1 MLRLIGIKPQHLRTK
16 KILEVLHMIT
26 KSSRVSELSINTIR
40 TLTIDSVEK
49 AQHGHPGMP
58 MGAAPMAYS
67 LWKNVMNINP
77 ENPKWFNRDRFVL
90 SAGHGSNLLYNLLH
104 LSGYDV
110 TIEDLQNT
118 RQWGSKTPG
127 HPEYGITPG
136 VEATTGPLGQG
147 IPVSVGMA
155 LAERHLAETYNK
167 SDFPIV
173 DHYTYT
179 ICGDGDLMEGVSYE
193 AASLAGHLKLG
204 RLIVLY
210 DSNDISLDG
219 GLDLAFSEDI
229 KKRFESCNWQYLYV
243 EDGND
248 IEAVQKA
255 LLEAKADENRPTII
269 EVKTVIGYGSP
280 SLQGT
285 NDAHSDP
292 LGKEEIERTK
302 KFYNWEQEE
311 FHVPDEVYEDFSSI
325 KENGIAK
332 EKEWNDLFAAYQ
344 NEYPE
349 LAEGLKRIIDGEL
362 PVDWDN
368 GLPEYKEGET
378 LATRV
383 AASETLNL
391 LASKLPE
398 LVGGSADLDSST
410 KTRLKDYVDLNSQDY
425 SGRNVRYGV
434 REFAMGAIAN
444 GLALHHL
451 RPFVSTFF
459 VFSDYLRPA
468 IRLASL
474 MELPV
479 TYVFTH
485 DTIAVGQDGPTHQ
498 PIEQLAAFRAMP
510 GISVIRPADANE
522 TREAW
527 KIAVEEKSHPTM
539 LVLGRQG
546 LPTLQATETLATEGV
561 RKGAYIVS
569 KASDEAVGIIIA
581 AGSEVSL
588 SIEAQARLAVE
599 GIHVNVVSMPSWDLF
614 DKQSVEYQESVLP
627 SKLQKR
633 LTVEMGSKL
642 GWREYAGSEG
652 AVMSIDTFGA
662 SAPGDQVIEE
672 YGFTVENVVNKF
684 KALL

>member
-1 MLRLIGIKPQHLRTK
+1 MTTR
-16 KILEVLHMIT
+16 
-26 KSSRVSELSINTIR
+26 SSTISDLSINTIR
-40 TLTIDSVEK
+40 TLTIDSVEQ

-58 MGAAPMAYS
+58 MGAASMAYS
-67 LWKNVMNINP
+67 LWKNVLNINP
-77 ENPKWFNRDRFVL
+77 ENPNWFNRDRFVL

-104 LSGYDV
+104 LSGFDV
-110 TIEDLQNT
+110 TIEDLKNT

-127 HPEYGITPG
+127 HPEYGITSG

-155 LAERHLAETYNK
+155 LAERHLAETYNRK
-167 SDFPIV
+167 DFPVV

-193 AASLAGHLKLG
+193 AASLAGHLNLG
-204 RLIVLY
+204 RLIVMY

-219 GLDLAFSEDI
+219 GLGLSFSEDI
-229 KKRFESCNWQYLYV
+229 KKRFESFNWQYLYV
-243 EDGND
+243 QDGND
-248 IEAVQKA
+248 IEAVQVA
-255 LLEAKADENRPTII
+255 LEQAKADESRPTII

-285 NDAHSDP
+285 SDAHSDP

-302 KFYNWEQEE
+302 EFYNWKHEE
-311 FHVPDEVYEDFSSI
+311 FHVPEEVYEDFSSV
-325 KENGIAK
+325 KANGVK
-332 EKEWNDLFAAYQ
+332 QEQEWNDLFVEYQ
-344 NEYPE
+344 NEYPK
-349 LAEGLKRIIDGEL
+349 LAKELKRIIFGEL
-362 PVDWDN
+362 PEAWNN
-368 GLPEYKEGET
+368 GLPTYSVGDT
-378 LATRV
+378 IATRV
-383 AASETLNL
+383 ASSETLNA
-391 LASKLPE
+391 LASKLSE

-410 KTRLKDYVDLNSQDY
+410 KTRLKDYVDFNRNNY
-425 SGRNVRYGV
+425 SGRNVRFGV

-444 GLALHHL
+444 GMALHHL

-479 TYVFTH
+479 IYVFTH
-485 DTIAVGQDGPTHQ
+485 DSIAVGQDGPTHQ
-498 PIEQLAAFRAMP
+498 PVEHLAAFRAMP

-527 KIAVEEKSHPTM
+527 KIAVESKDHPTM

-546 LPTLQATETLATEGV
+546 LPTLNETEKSAIEGV

-569 KASDEAVGIIIA
+569 KAKGKAEGILIA

-588 SIEAQARLAVE
+588 SIDAQARLSAE

-614 DKQSVEYQESVLP
+614 EKQSVEYQESILP
-627 SKLQKR
+627 KNLHKR
-633 LTVEMGSKL
+633 LTVEMGSKV
-642 GWREYAGSEG
+642 GWREYAGSKG
-652 AVMSIDTFGA
+652 DVMSIDTFGA
-662 SAPGDQVIEE
+662 SAPGDEVIEQ

-684 KALL
+684 KELM

>member
-1 MLRLIGIKPQHLRTK
+1 MATR
-16 KILEVLHMIT
+16 
-26 KSSRVSELSINTIR
+26 SSTVSELAINTIR

-58 MGAAPMAYS
+58 MGAASMAYS
-67 LWKNVMNINP
+67 LWKNVLNINP
-77 ENPKWFNRDRFVL
+77 ENPSWFNRDRFVL

-104 LSGYDV
+104 LSGFDV
-110 TIEDLQNT
+110 TVEDVKNT

-155 LAERHLAETYNK
+155 LAERHLAETYNRK
-167 SDFPIV
+167 DFPVV

-193 AASLAGHLKLG
+193 AASLAGHLNLG
-204 RLIVLY
+204 RLIVMY

-219 GLDLAFSEDI
+219 GLGLSFSEDI
-229 KKRFESCNWQYLYV
+229 KKRFESFNWQYLYV

-248 IEAVQKA
+248 IEAIQIA
-255 LLEAKADENRPTII
+255 LEQAKDDENRPTII

-285 NDAHSDP
+285 SDAHSDP
-292 LGKEEIERTK
+292 LGREEIERTK
-302 KFYNWEQEE
+302 EFYNWKHEA
-311 FHVPDEVYEDFSSI
+311 FHVPEEVYKDFNSI
-325 KENGIAK
+325 KANGVEK
-332 EKEWNDLFAAYQ
+332 EQEWNDLFVEYQ

-349 LAEGLKRIIDGEL
+349 LAKELKRIIHGEL
-362 PVDWDN
+362 PEAWDN
-368 GLPEYKEGET
+368 GLPVYSVGDT

-383 AASETLNL
+383 ASSETLNA

-410 KTRLKDYVDLNSQDY
+410 KTRLKGYVDFSRNDY
-425 SGRNVRYGV
+425 SGRNVRFGV

-444 GLALHHL
+444 GMALHHL

-479 TYVFTH
+479 IYVFTH
-485 DTIAVGQDGPTHQ
+485 DSIAVGQDGPTHQ
-498 PIEQLAAFRAMP
+498 PVEHLAAFRAMP

-527 KIAVEEKSHPTM
+527 KIAVEEKGHPTM

-546 LPTLQATETLATEGV
+546 LPTLKETEKLASEGV

-569 KASDEAVGIIIA
+569 EAKGEADGIIIA

-588 SIEAQARLAVE
+588 SINAQTRLSDE

-614 DKQSVEYQESVLP
+614 EKQSTEYQESILP
-627 SKLQKR
+627 KDLHKR
-633 LTVEMGSKL
+633 LTVEMGSKV
-642 GWREYAGSEG
+642 GWREYAGSRG
-652 AVMSIDTFGA
+652 IVMSIDTFGA
-662 SAPGDQVIEE
+662 SAPGDEVIEQ
-672 YGFTVENVVNKF
+672 YGFTVKNVVNRF
-684 KALL
+684 KELM

>member
-1 MLRLIGIKPQHLRTK
+1 MATR
-16 KILEVLHMIT
+16 
-26 KSSRVSELSINTIR
+26 SSTVSELAINTIR

-58 MGAAPMAYS
+58 MGAASMAYS
-67 LWKNVMNINP
+67 LWKNVLNINP
-77 ENPKWFNRDRFVL
+77 ENPSWFNRDRFVL

-104 LSGYDV
+104 LSGFDV
-110 TIEDLQNT
+110 TVEDLKNT

-155 LAERHLAETYNK
+155 LAERHLAETYNRK
-167 SDFPIV
+167 DFPVV

-193 AASLAGHLKLG
+193 AASLAGHLNLG
-204 RLIVLY
+204 RLIVMY

-219 GLDLAFSEDI
+219 GLGLSFSEDI
-229 KKRFESCNWQYLYV
+229 KKRFESFNWQYLYV

-248 IEAVQKA
+248 IEAIQIA
-255 LLEAKADENRPTII
+255 LEQAKSDENRPTII

-285 NDAHSDP
+285 SDAHSDP
-292 LGKEEIERTK
+292 LGREEIERTK
-302 KFYNWEQEE
+302 EFYNWKHEA
-311 FHVPDEVYEDFSSI
+311 FHVPEEVYKDFNSI
-325 KENGIAK
+325 KANGVEK
-332 EKEWNDLFAAYQ
+332 EQEWNDLFVEYQ

-349 LAEGLKRIIDGEL
+349 LAKELKRIIHGEL
-362 PVDWDN
+362 PEAWDN
-368 GLPEYKEGET
+368 GLPVYTVGDT

-383 AASETLNL
+383 ASSETLNA
-391 LASKLPE
+391 LASKLSE

-410 KTRLKDYVDLNSQDY
+410 KTRLKDYVDFSRNDY
-425 SGRNVRYGV
+425 SGRNVRFGV

-444 GLALHHL
+444 GMALHHL
-451 RPFVSTFF
+451 RSFVSTFF

-479 TYVFTH
+479 IYVFTH
-485 DTIAVGQDGPTHQ
+485 DSIAVGQDGPTHQ
-498 PIEQLAAFRAMP
+498 PVEHLAAFRAMP

-527 KIAVEEKSHPTM
+527 KIAVEEKGHPTM

-546 LPTLQATETLATEGV
+546 LPTLKETEKLASEGV
-561 RKGAYIVS
+561 CKGAYIVS
-569 KASDEAVGIIIA
+569 EAKGEADGIIIA

-588 SIEAQARLAVE
+588 SINAQTRLAEE

-614 DKQSVEYQESVLP
+614 EKQSTEYQESILP
-627 SKLQKR
+627 KDLHKR
-633 LTVEMGSKL
+633 LTVEMGSKV
-642 GWREYAGSEG
+642 GWREYAGSRG
-652 AVMSIDTFGA
+652 IVMSIDTFGA
-662 SAPGDQVIEE
+662 SAPGDEVIEQ

-684 KALL
+684 KELI

>member
-1 MLRLIGIKPQHLRTK
+1 MATR
-16 KILEVLHMIT
+16 
-26 KSSRVSELSINTIR
+26 SSTVSELAINTIR

-58 MGAAPMAYS
+58 MGAASMAYS
-67 LWKNVMNINP
+67 LWKNVLNINP
-77 ENPKWFNRDRFVL
+77 ENPSWFNRDRFVL

-104 LSGYDV
+104 LSGFDV
-110 TIEDLQNT
+110 TVEDLKNT

-155 LAERHLAETYNK
+155 LAERHLAETYNRK
-167 SDFPIV
+167 DFPVV

-193 AASLAGHLKLG
+193 AASLAGHLNLG
-204 RLIVLY
+204 RLIVMY

-219 GLDLAFSEDI
+219 GLGLSFSEDI
-229 KKRFESCNWQYLYV
+229 KKRFESFNWQYLYV

-248 IEAVQKA
+248 IEAIQIA
-255 LLEAKADENRPTII
+255 LEQAKSDENRPTII

-285 NDAHSDP
+285 SDAHSDP
-292 LGKEEIERTK
+292 LGREEIERTK
-302 KFYNWEQEE
+302 EFYNWKHEA
-311 FHVPDEVYEDFSSI
+311 FHVPEEVYKDFNSI
-325 KENGIAK
+325 KANGVEK
-332 EKEWNDLFAAYQ
+332 EQEWNDLFVEYQ

-349 LAEGLKRIIDGEL
+349 LAKELKRIIHGEL
-362 PVDWDN
+362 PEAWDN
-368 GLPEYKEGET
+368 GLPVYSVGDT

-383 AASETLNL
+383 ASSETLNA
-391 LASKLPE
+391 LASKLSE

-410 KTRLKDYVDLNSQDY
+410 KTRLKDYVDFSRNDY
-425 SGRNVRYGV
+425 SGRNVRFGV

-444 GLALHHL
+444 GMALHHL
-451 RPFVSTFF
+451 RSFVSTFF

-479 TYVFTH
+479 IYVFTH
-485 DTIAVGQDGPTHQ
+485 DSIAVGQDGPTHQ
-498 PIEQLAAFRAMP
+498 PVEHLAAFRAMP

-546 LPTLQATETLATEGV
+546 LPTLKETEKLASEGV

-569 KASDEAVGIIIA
+569 EAKGEADGIIIA

-588 SIEAQARLAVE
+588 SINAQTRLSDE

-614 DKQSVEYQESVLP
+614 EKQSTEYQESILP
-627 SKLQKR
+627 KDLHKR
-633 LTVEMGSKL
+633 LTVEMGSKV
-642 GWREYAGSEG
+642 GWREYAGSRG
-652 AVMSIDTFGA
+652 IVMSIDTFGA
-662 SAPGDQVIEE
+662 SAPGDEVIEQ

-684 KALL
+684 KELI

>member
-1 MLRLIGIKPQHLRTK
+1 MAT
-16 KILEVLHMIT
+16 
-26 KSSRVSELSINTIR
+26 SSSTVSELSINTIR

-67 LWKNVMNINP
+67 LWKKVLNINP
-77 ENPKWFNRDRFVL
+77 ENPNWFNRDRFVL

-104 LSGYDV
+104 LSGFDV
-110 TIEDLQNT
+110 TIEDLKNT

-155 LAERHLAETYNK
+155 LAERHLAETYNRK
-167 SDFPIV
+167 DFPVV

-193 AASLAGHLKLG
+193 AASLAGHLNLG

-219 GLDLAFSEDI
+219 GLGLSFSDDI
-229 KKRFESCNWQYLYV
+229 KKRFESFNWQYLYV

-248 IEAVQKA
+248 VEAVQIA
-255 LLEAKADENRPTII
+255 LEKAKADESRPTII
-269 EVKTVIGYGSP
+269 EVKTIIGYGSP
-280 SLQGT
+280 TLQGT

-292 LGKEEIERTK
+292 LGREEIERTK
-302 KFYNWEQEE
+302 EFYNWKHEA
-311 FHVPDEVYEDFSSI
+311 FHVPEEVYEDFRSI
-325 KENGIAK
+325 KANGIEK
-332 EKEWNDLFAAYQ
+332 EKEWNELFVGYQ
-344 NEYPE
+344 TEYPE
-349 LAEGLKRIIDGEL
+349 LAEELKRIIHGAL
-362 PVDWDN
+362 PEAWDS
-368 GLPEYKEGET
+368 GLPAYSTEDS

-383 AASETLNL
+383 ASSETLNA
-391 LASKLPE
+391 LASKLSE

-410 KTRLKDYVDLNSQDY
+410 KTRLKDSIDFNCNDF
-425 SGRNVRYGV
+425 SGRNIRFGV

-444 GLALHHL
+444 GMALHHL

-479 TYVFTH
+479 IYVFTH
-485 DTIAVGQDGPTHQ
+485 DSIAVGQDGPTHQ
-498 PIEQLAAFRAMP
+498 PVEHLAAFRAMP

-527 KIAVEEKSHPTM
+527 KIAVEAKNHPTM

-546 LPTLQATETLATEGV
+546 LPTIRNTEKLASEGV

-569 KASDEAVGIIIA
+569 EASGEAKGIIIA

-588 SIEAQARLAVE
+588 SIDAQTRLTEE

-614 DKQSVEYQESVLP
+614 EKQSAEYQESILP
-627 SKLQKR
+627 KNVHKR
-633 LTVEMGSKL
+633 LTVEMGSKV
-642 GWREYAGSEG
+642 GWREYAGSKG
-652 AVMSIDTFGA
+652 SVMSINTFGA
-662 SAPGDQVIEE
+662 SAPGDEVIEQ
-672 YGFTVENVVNKF
+672 YGFTVENVVKRF
-684 KALL
+684 KELL

>member
-1 MLRLIGIKPQHLRTK
+1 
-16 KILEVLHMIT
+16 MIT
-26 KSSRVSELSINTIR
+26 RSSRISELSINTIR

-77 ENPKWFNRDRFVL
+77 ENPNWFNRDRFVL

-110 TIEDLQNT
+110 TIEDLKNT

-167 SDFPIV
+167 NDFPIV
-173 DHYTYT
+173 DHYTYS

-248 IEAVQKA
+248 IEAVHKA
-255 LLEAKADENRPTII
+255 LSEAKADENRPTII

-285 NDAHSDP
+285 SDAHSDP
-292 LGKEEIERTK
+292 LGREEIERTK
-302 KFYNWEQEE
+302 KFYNWEHKE
-311 FHVPDEVYEDFSSI
+311 FHVPQEVYEDFSSI
-325 KENGIAK
+325 KENGIQK
-332 EKEWNDLFAAYQ
+332 EKEWNDLLAAYQ
-344 NEYPE
+344 DEYPE
-349 LAEGLKRIIDGEL
+349 LAEKLKRIIDGEL
-362 PVDWDN
+362 PVDWSN
-368 GLPEYKEGET
+368 ELPEHKEGET

-383 AASETLNL
+383 AASETLNI
-391 LASKLPE
+391 LAGKLPE

-410 KTRLKDYVDLNSQDY
+410 KTRLKDHVDLNSQDY
-425 SGRNVRYGV
+425 SGRNIRFGV

-498 PIEQLAAFRAMP
+498 PVEQLAAFRAMP

-527 KIAVEEKSHPTM
+527 KIAVEEKGHPTM

-546 LPTLQATETLATEGV
+546 LPTLQATETLANEGV

-588 SIEAQARLAVE
+588 SIEAQARLAEE

-684 KALL
+684 KELL

>member
-1 MLRLIGIKPQHLRTK
+1 MT
-16 KILEVLHMIT
+16 T
-26 KSSRVSELSINTIR
+26 STSSISELSINTIR

-90 SAGHGSNLLYNLLH
+90 AAGHGSNLLYNLLH
-104 LSGYDV
+104 LSGFDV
-110 TIEDLQNT
+110 TIDDLKNT

-147 IPVSVGMA
+147 IPVSVGLA
-155 LAERHLAETYNK
+155 LAERHLAETYNR
-167 SDFPIV
+167 SEFPIV

-210 DSNDISLDG
+210 DSNNISLDG
-219 GLDLAFSEDI
+219 GLDLSFSEDI
-229 KKRFESCNWQYLYV
+229 KKRFESYNWQYLHV
-243 EDGND
+243 EDGNN
-248 IEAVQKA
+248 IEAITKA
-255 LLEAKADENRPTII
+255 IEAAKADENRPTLI
-269 EVKTVIGYGSP
+269 EVKTIIGYGSP

-292 LGKEEIERTK
+292 LGKEEIGRTK
-302 KFYNWEQEE
+302 KFYNWNYEE
-311 FHVPDEVYEDFSSI
+311 DFHVPAEVYEDFSSI
-325 KENGIAK
+325 KENGKIK
-332 EKEWNDLFAAYQ
+332 ESEWKSLLDRYQ
-344 NEYPE
+344 ANYPE
-349 LAEGLKRIIDGEL
+349 LATEFKRIIAGDL
-362 PVDWDN
+362 PQNWDAN
-368 GLPEYKEGET
+368 LPSYNENNT

-383 AASETLNL
+383 AASETLNA
-391 LASKLPE
+391 LAKNISE

-410 KTRLKDYVDLNSQDY
+410 RTRLKAYEDMNSLDYA
-425 SGRNVRYGV
+425 GRNIRFGV

-444 GLALHHL
+444 GLALHNL

-498 PIEQLAAFRAMP
+498 PIEQLASFRAMP
-510 GISVIRPADANE
+510 GLSVIRPADANE
-522 TREAW
+522 TKEAW
-527 KIAVEEKSHPTM
+527 KIAVKQKENPTM

-546 LPTLQATETLATEGV
+546 LPTLKDSETLAATGV
-561 RKGAYIVS
+561 QKGAYVIS
-569 KASDEAVGIIIA
+569 KAKEEAVGILIA

-588 SIEAQARLAVE
+588 AIQAQEQLVSE
-599 GIHVNVVSMPSWDLF
+599 GIFVDVVSMPSWDLF
-614 DKQSVEYQESVLP
+614 EKQSEAYKESVLP
-627 SKLQKR
+627 RSLQKR
-633 LTVEMGSKL
+633 LTIEMGSKL
-642 GWREYAGSEG
+642 GWREYAGNNG
-652 AVMSIDTFGA
+652 AVMSIDMFGA
-662 SAPGDQVIEE
+662 SAPGNRVIEE
-672 YGFTVENVVNKF
+672 YGFTIENVVKNF
-684 KALL
+684 KSLL

>member
-1 MLRLIGIKPQHLRTK
+1 MTTK
-16 KILEVLHMIT
+16 N
-26 KSSRVSELSINTIR
+26 SRISELSINTIR

-67 LWKNVMNINP
+67 LWKNIMNINP
-77 ENPKWFNRDRFVL
+77 ENPNWFNRDRFVL

-110 TIEDLQNT
+110 TIEDLKNT

-167 SDFPIV
+167 DGFPIV

-193 AASLAGHLKLG
+193 AASLAGHLGLG

-210 DSNDISLDG
+210 DSNNISLDG
-219 GLDLAFSEDI
+219 ELNLAFSEDI

-248 IEAVQKA
+248 IEAVHKA

-285 NDAHSDP
+285 NEAHSDP
-292 LGKEEIERTK
+292 LGKEEIELTK
-302 KFYNWEQEE
+302 KFYNWEHDE
-311 FHVPDEVYEDFSSI
+311 FHVPEEVYEDFSSI

-332 EKEWNDLFAAYQ
+332 EKAWNDLFAAYQ

-349 LAEGLKRIIDGEL
+349 LAGELKRIIAGEL
-362 PVDWDN
+362 PVDWKS

-383 AASETLNL
+383 ASSETLNL
-391 LASKLPE
+391 LADKLPE

-410 KTRLKDYVDLNSQDY
+410 KTRLKNYVDLNSQDY
-425 SGRNVRYGV
+425 SGRNVRFGV

-479 TYVFTH
+479 IYVFTH
-485 DTIAVGQDGPTHQ
+485 DTVAVGQDGPTHQ
-498 PIEQLAAFRAMP
+498 PVEQLAAFRAMP

-527 KIAVEEKSHPTM
+527 KIAVEETGHPTI

-546 LPTLQATETLATEGV
+546 LPTLQTTETLATEGV

-569 KASDEAVGIIIA
+569 KASNKAVGIIIA
-581 AGSEVSL
+581 AGSEVAL
-588 SIEAQARLAVE
+588 SIKAQARLAEE
-599 GIHVNVVSMPSWDLF
+599 GIYVNVVSMPSWDLF
-614 DKQSVEYQESVLP
+614 DKQSQQYQESVLP
-627 SKLQKR
+627 GNLQKR
-633 LTVEMGSKL
+633 LAVEMGSKL
-642 GWREYAGSEG
+642 GWREYVGSEG

-662 SAPGDQVIEE
+662 SAPGDQVIEK
-672 YGFTVENVVNKF
+672 YGFTVENIVNNF

>member
-1 MLRLIGIKPQHLRTK
+1 MT
-16 KILEVLHMIT
+16 ILHST
-26 KSSRVSELSINTIR
+26 VSELSINTIR

-49 AQHGHPGMP
+49 AQHGHAGMP

-67 LWKNVMNINP
+67 LWKKIMNINP
-77 ENPKWFNRDRFVL
+77 SNPSWFNRDRFVL

-104 LSGYDV
+104 LSGFDV
-110 TIEDLQNT
+110 TIEDLKNT

-127 HPEYGITPG
+127 HPEYGVTPG

-155 LAERHLAETYNK
+155 LAERHLAKTYNK

-204 RLIVLY
+204 RLIVMY

-219 GLDLAFSEDI
+219 GLDLSFSDDI
-229 KKRFESCNWQYLYV
+229 KKRFESYNWQYLSV

-248 IEAVQKA
+248 IEAITKA
-255 LLEAKADENRPTII
+255 IEEGKTDTERPSLI
-269 EVKTVIGYGSP
+269 EIKTVIGYGSP
-280 SLQGT
+280 TLQGT
-285 NDAHSDP
+285 HDAHSDP
-292 LGKEEIERTK
+292 LGLEEIKRTK
-302 KFYNWEQEE
+302 KFYNWDYEEE
-311 FHVPDEVYEDFSSI
+311 FHVPEEVYKDFSSI

-332 EKEWNDLFAAYQ
+332 EEAWNHLFDVYQ
-344 NEYPE
+344 DEYPE
-349 LAEGLKRIIDGEL
+349 LAGELKRIIDGRLLAGWDGDL
-362 PVDWDN
+362 PVYTEAD
-368 GLPEYKEGET
+368 T

-383 AASETLNL
+383 AASETLNT
-391 LASKLPE
+391 LARSITE

-410 KTRLKDYVDLNSQDY
+410 KTRLKEYVDLNSNDY
-425 SGRNVRYGV
+425 SGRNIRFGV

-444 GLALHHL
+444 GLALHHM
-451 RPFVSTFF
+451 RPFISTFF

-474 MELPV
+474 MKLPV
-479 TYVFTH
+479 TYVLTH

-510 GISVIRPADANE
+510 GLSVIRPADANE
-522 TREAW
+522 TRESW
-527 KIAVEEKSHPTM
+527 KIAVEQKGNPTM

-546 LPTLQATETLATEGV
+546 LPTLSGTCNLAVEGV

-569 KASDEAVGIIIA
+569 EAAGEATGILIA

-588 SIEAQARLAVE
+588 SIKAQSRLAEE
-599 GIHVNVVSMPSWDLF
+599 GIFVNVVSMPSWDLF
-614 DKQSVEYQESVLP
+614 DKQSEGYHESVLP

-652 AVMSIDTFGA
+652 AVMSIDKFGA
-662 SAPGDQVIEE
+662 SAPGNEVIEK
-672 YGFTVENVVNKF
+672 YGFTVENVVKKF
-684 KALL
+684 KELL

>member
-1 MLRLIGIKPQHLRTK
+1 MATR
-16 KILEVLHMIT
+16 
-26 KSSRVSELSINTIR
+26 SSTVSELAINTIR

-58 MGAAPMAYS
+58 MGAASMAYS
-67 LWKNVMNINP
+67 LWKNVLNINP
-77 ENPKWFNRDRFVL
+77 ENPSWFNRDRFVL

-104 LSGYDV
+104 LSGFDV
-110 TIEDLQNT
+110 TVEDLKNT

-155 LAERHLAETYNK
+155 LAERHLAETYNRK
-167 SDFPIV
+167 DFPVV

-193 AASLAGHLKLG
+193 AASLAGHLNLG
-204 RLIVLY
+204 RLIVMY

-219 GLDLAFSEDI
+219 GLGLSFSEDI
-229 KKRFESCNWQYLYV
+229 KKRFESFNWQYLYV

-248 IEAVQKA
+248 IEAIQIA
-255 LLEAKADENRPTII
+255 LEQAKSDENRPTII

-285 NDAHSDP
+285 SDAHSDP
-292 LGKEEIERTK
+292 LGREEIERTK
-302 KFYNWEQEE
+302 EFYNWKHEA
-311 FHVPDEVYEDFSSI
+311 FHVPEEVYKDFNSI
-325 KENGIAK
+325 KANGVEK
-332 EKEWNDLFAAYQ
+332 EQEWNDLFVEYQ

-349 LAEGLKRIIDGEL
+349 LAKELKRIIHGEL
-362 PVDWDN
+362 PEAWDN
-368 GLPEYKEGET
+368 GLPVYTVGDT

-383 AASETLNL
+383 ASSETLNA
-391 LASKLPE
+391 LASKLSE

-410 KTRLKDYVDLNSQDY
+410 KTRLKDYVDFSRNDY
-425 SGRNVRYGV
+425 SGRNVRFGV

-444 GLALHHL
+444 GMALHHL
-451 RPFVSTFF
+451 RSFVSTFF

-479 TYVFTH
+479 IYVFTH
-485 DTIAVGQDGPTHQ
+485 DSIAVGQDGPTHQ
-498 PIEQLAAFRAMP
+498 PVEHLAAFRAMP

-527 KIAVEEKSHPTM
+527 KIAVEEKGHPTM

-546 LPTLQATETLATEGV
+546 LPTLKKTEKLASEGV

-569 KASDEAVGIIIA
+569 EAKGEADGIIIA

-588 SIEAQARLAVE
+588 SINAQTRLSDE

-614 DKQSVEYQESVLP
+614 EKQSTEYQESILP
-627 SKLQKR
+627 KDLHKR
-633 LTVEMGSKL
+633 LTVEMGSKV
-642 GWREYAGSEG
+642 GWREYAGSRG
-652 AVMSIDTFGA
+652 IVMSIDTFGA
-662 SAPGDQVIEE
+662 SAPGDEVIEQ

-684 KALL
+684 KELI

>member
-1 MLRLIGIKPQHLRTK
+1 MTI
-16 KILEVLHMIT
+16 
-26 KSSRVSELSINTIR
+26 KSSTVSELSINTIR
-40 TLTIDSVEK
+40 MLTIDSVEK

-77 ENPKWFNRDRFVL
+77 ENPNWFNRDRFVL

-104 LSGYDV
+104 LSGFDV
-110 TIEDLQNT
+110 SIEDLQNT

-127 HPEYGITPG
+127 HPEYGLTPG
-136 VEATTGPLGQG
+136 VESTTGPLGQG
-147 IPVSVGMA
+147 IPVSVGQA
-155 LAERHLAETYNK
+155 LAERQMAETYNRNG
-167 SDFPIV
+167 FPVV

-193 AASLAGHLKLG
+193 AASLAGHLNLG

-210 DSNDISLDG
+210 DSNNISLDG

-229 KKRFESCNWQYLYV
+229 QKRFESYNWQYLYV

-248 IEAVQKA
+248 IGAVQKA
-255 LLEAKADENRPTII
+255 LEEAKAEENRPTII
-269 EVKTVIGYGSP
+269 EVKTIIGYGSP

-285 NDAHSDP
+285 SDAHSDP
-292 LGKEEIERTK
+292 LGKAEIERTK
-302 KFYNWEQEE
+302 KFYNWEYEE
-311 FHVPDEVYEDFSSI
+311 FYVPDEVYKDFSSI

-332 EKEWNDLFAAYQ
+332 EKEWNDLFNAYQ

-349 LAEGLKRIIDGEL
+349 LAEELKRIINGEL
-362 PVDWDN
+362 PNNWDAS
-368 GLPEYKEGET
+368 LPAYSEGDT

-383 AASETLNL
+383 ASSETLNI
-391 LASKLPE
+391 LAGRLSE

-410 KTRLKDYVDLNSQDY
+410 KTRLKDYADFNRNDY
-425 SGRNVRYGV
+425 SGRNVRFGV

-451 RPFVSTFF
+451 RPFISTFF

-474 MELPV
+474 MKLPV

-485 DTIAVGQDGPTHQ
+485 DTVAVGQDGPTHQ

-527 KIAVEEKSHPTM
+527 KIAVEERNHPTM

-546 LPTLQATETLATEGV
+546 LPTLKATEKLASEGV

-569 KASDEAVGIIIA
+569 KGEGEPEGIIIA

-588 SIEAQARLAVE
+588 SIEAQARLAE
-599 GIHVNVVSMPSWDLF
+599 EDIHVNVISMPSWDIF
-614 DKQSVEYQESVLP
+614 DRQSPEYQESVLP
-627 SKLQKR
+627 SNLQKR

-642 GWREYAGSEG
+642 GWREYAGEKG

-662 SAPGDQVIEE
+662 SAPGDRVIEE
-672 YGFTVENVVNKF
+672 YGFTIENVVNKF
-684 KALL
+684 KELL

>member
-1 MLRLIGIKPQHLRTK
+1 MATG
-16 KILEVLHMIT
+16 
-26 KSSRVSELSINTIR
+26 SSTVSELAINTIR

-58 MGAAPMAYS
+58 MGAASMAYS
-67 LWKNVMNINP
+67 LWKNVLNINP
-77 ENPKWFNRDRFVL
+77 ENPSWFNRDRFVL

-104 LSGYDV
+104 LSGFDV
-110 TIEDLQNT
+110 TVEDLKNT

-155 LAERHLAETYNK
+155 LAERHLAETYNRK
-167 SDFPIV
+167 DFPVV

-193 AASLAGHLKLG
+193 AASLAGHLNLG
-204 RLIVLY
+204 RLIVMY

-219 GLDLAFSEDI
+219 GLGLSFSENI
-229 KKRFESCNWQYLYV
+229 KKRFESFNWQYLYV

-248 IEAVQKA
+248 IEAIQIA
-255 LLEAKADENRPTII
+255 LEQAKADENRPTII

-285 NDAHSDP
+285 SDAHSDP
-292 LGKEEIERTK
+292 LGREEIERTK
-302 KFYNWEQEE
+302 EFYNWKHEA
-311 FHVPDEVYEDFSSI
+311 FHVPEEVYKDFNSI
-325 KENGIAK
+325 KANGVEK
-332 EKEWNDLFAAYQ
+332 EQEWNDLFVEYQ

-349 LAEGLKRIIDGEL
+349 LAKELKRIIHGEL
-362 PVDWDN
+362 PEAWDN
-368 GLPEYKEGET
+368 GLPVYTVGDT

-383 AASETLNL
+383 ASSETLNA
-391 LASKLPE
+391 LASKLSE

-410 KTRLKDYVDLNSQDY
+410 KTRLKDYVDFSRNDY
-425 SGRNVRYGV
+425 SGRNVRFGV

-444 GLALHHL
+444 GMALHHL
-451 RPFVSTFF
+451 RSFVSTFF

-479 TYVFTH
+479 IYVFTH
-485 DTIAVGQDGPTHQ
+485 DSIAVGQDGPTHQ
-498 PIEQLAAFRAMP
+498 PVEHLAAFRAMP

-527 KIAVEEKSHPTM
+527 KIAVEEKGHPTM

-546 LPTLQATETLATEGV
+546 LPTLKETEKLASEGV
-561 RKGAYIVS
+561 CKGAYIVS
-569 KASDEAVGIIIA
+569 EAKGEADGIIIA

-588 SIEAQARLAVE
+588 SINAQTRLAEE

-614 DKQSVEYQESVLP
+614 EKQSTEYQESILP
-627 SKLQKR
+627 KDLHKR
-633 LTVEMGSKL
+633 LTVEMGSKV
-642 GWREYAGSEG
+642 GWREYAGSRG
-652 AVMSIDTFGA
+652 IVMSIDTFGA
-662 SAPGDQVIEE
+662 SAPGDEVIEQ
-672 YGFTVENVVNKF
+672 YGFTVENVVNRF
-684 KALL
+684 KELM

>member
-1 MLRLIGIKPQHLRTK
+1 MATR
-16 KILEVLHMIT
+16 
-26 KSSRVSELSINTIR
+26 SSTVSELSINTIR

-58 MGAAPMAYS
+58 MGAASMAYS
-67 LWKNVMNINP
+67 LWKNVLNINP
-77 ENPKWFNRDRFVL
+77 ENPNWFNRDRFVL

-104 LSGYDV
+104 LSGFDV
-110 TIEDLQNT
+110 TIEDLKNT

-155 LAERHLAETYNK
+155 LAERHLAETYNRK
-167 SDFPIV
+167 DFPVV

-193 AASLAGHLKLG
+193 AASLAGHLNLG
-204 RLIVLY
+204 RLIVMY

-219 GLDLAFSEDI
+219 GLDLSFSDDI
-229 KKRFESCNWQYLYV
+229 KKRFESFNWQYLYV

-248 IEAVQKA
+248 IEALQIA
-255 LLEAKADENRPTII
+255 LEQAKTEENRPTII

-285 NDAHSDP
+285 SDAHSDP

-302 KFYNWEQEE
+302 EFYNWKHEA
-311 FHVPDEVYEDFSSI
+311 FHVPQEVYEDFSSI
-325 KENGIAK
+325 KANGVEK
-332 EKEWNDLFAAYQ
+332 EKEWNDLFDKYQ

-349 LAEGLKRIIDGEL
+349 LAKELKRIIHGEFPEAWDYGL
-362 PVDWDN
+362 PV
-368 GLPEYKEGET
+368 YAEGDT

-383 AASETLNL
+383 ASSETLNT
-391 LASKLPE
+391 LASKLSE

-410 KTRLKDYVDLNSQDY
+410 KTRLKDYVDFNRNDY
-425 SGRNVRYGV
+425 SGRNVRFGV

-444 GLALHHL
+444 GMALHHL

-479 TYVFTH
+479 IYVFTH
-485 DTIAVGQDGPTHQ
+485 DSIAVGQDGPTHQ
-498 PIEQLAAFRAMP
+498 PVEHLAAFRAMP

-527 KIAVEEKSHPTM
+527 KIAVEEKGHPTM

-546 LPTLQATETLATEGV
+546 LPTIKETEKLASEGV

-569 KASDEAVGIIIA
+569 KAKDKAEGIIIA

-588 SIEAQARLAVE
+588 SIDAQSRLSAE

-614 DKQSVEYQESVLP
+614 EKQTVEYQESILP
-627 SKLQKR
+627 KNLHKR
-633 LTVEMGSKL
+633 LTVEMGSKV
-642 GWREYAGSEG
+642 GWREYAGSKG
-652 AVMSIDTFGA
+652 NVMSIDTFGA
-662 SAPGDQVIEE
+662 SAPGDEVIEQ
-672 YGFTVENVVNKF
+672 YGFTVENVVNRF
-684 KALL
+684 KELV

>member
-1 MLRLIGIKPQHLRTK
+1 MVTR
-16 KILEVLHMIT
+16 
-26 KSSRVSELSINTIR
+26 SSTVSELSINTIR

-58 MGAAPMAYS
+58 MGAASMAYS
-67 LWKNVMNINP
+67 LWKNVLNINP
-77 ENPKWFNRDRFVL
+77 ENPNWFNRDRFVL

-104 LSGYDV
+104 LSGFDV
-110 TIEDLQNT
+110 TIEDLKNT

-155 LAERHLAETYNK
+155 LAERHLAETYNRK
-167 SDFPIV
+167 DFPVV

-193 AASLAGHLKLG
+193 AASMAGHLNLG
-204 RLIVLY
+204 RLIVMY

-219 GLDLAFSEDI
+219 GLDLSFSDDI
-229 KKRFESCNWQYLYV
+229 IKRFESFNWQYLYV

-248 IEAVQKA
+248 IEALQIA
-255 LLEAKADENRPTII
+255 LEQAKTEENRPTII

-285 NDAHSDP
+285 SDAHSDP

-302 KFYNWEQEE
+302 EFYNWKHEA
-311 FHVPDEVYEDFSSI
+311 FHVPQEVYEDFSSI
-325 KENGIAK
+325 KANGVEK
-332 EKEWNDLFAAYQ
+332 EKEWNDLFDKYQ

-349 LAEGLKRIIDGEL
+349 LAKELKRIIHGEFPEAWDYGL
-362 PVDWDN
+362 PV
-368 GLPEYKEGET
+368 YAEGDT

-383 AASETLNL
+383 ASSETLNT
-391 LASKLPE
+391 LASKLSE

-410 KTRLKDYVDLNSQDY
+410 KTRLKDYVDFNRNDY
-425 SGRNVRYGV
+425 SGRNVRFGV

-444 GLALHHL
+444 GMALHHL

-479 TYVFTH
+479 IYVFTH
-485 DTIAVGQDGPTHQ
+485 DSIAVGQDGPTHQ
-498 PIEQLAAFRAMP
+498 PVEHLAAFRAMP

-527 KIAVEEKSHPTM
+527 KIAVEEKGHPTM

-546 LPTLQATETLATEGV
+546 LPTIKETEKLASEGV

-569 KASDEAVGIIIA
+569 KAKDKAEGIIIA

-588 SIEAQARLAVE
+588 SIDAQSRLSAE

-614 DKQSVEYQESVLP
+614 EKQTVEYQESILP
-627 SKLQKR
+627 KNLHKR
-633 LTVEMGSKL
+633 LTVEMGSKV
-642 GWREYAGSEG
+642 GWREYAGSKG
-652 AVMSIDTFGA
+652 NVMSIDTFGA
-662 SAPGDQVIEE
+662 SAPGDEVIEQ
-672 YGFTVENVVNKF
+672 YGFTVENVVNRF
-684 KALL
+684 KELV